1 MTLRYGVSMKPYLL
15 TRLKLS
21 EAVDQADVRAFGSL
35 DRADPAIVGRV
46 NVADFEA
53 GALTGQTARPERR
66 NAALVGHFATA
77 GWSGP

>member
-15 TRLKLS
+15 TRLNAG

-35 DRADPAIVGRV
+35 DRADPAVMGRV

-53 GALTGQTARPERR
+53 RALTGQ
-66 NAALVGHFATA
+66 AAWAQAPKRGAC
-77 GWSGP
+77 G